1 MCGTIKVF
9 LCISDAKSK
18 IKFRHS
24 SVKFVLPK
32 FSVRNSF
39 FLSEQ
44 RHLVLADIRLQDH
57 DGRLGITRD
66 SKYQNENKK
75 KLNYN
80 IISAY

>member
-39 FLSEQ
+39 FFIGTAS
-44 RHLVLADIRLQDH
+44 
-57 DGRLGITRD
+57 LGFG
-66 SKYQNENKK
+66 
-75 KLNYN
+75 
-80 IISAY
+80 